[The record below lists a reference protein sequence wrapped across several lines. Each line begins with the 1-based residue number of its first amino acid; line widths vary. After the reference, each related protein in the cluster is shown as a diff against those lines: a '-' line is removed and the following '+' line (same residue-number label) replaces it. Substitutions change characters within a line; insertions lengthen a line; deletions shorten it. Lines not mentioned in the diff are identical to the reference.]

1 MKSIN
6 RIIIKYTSLLL
17 LYFFSFFSLHISA
30 EELDRYFLLTKGNYA
45 VRAEFLMTVHD
56 LSPEWPK
63 VLLAG
68 FVYASQSAETGSILE
83 VVIPE
88 QDGRSR
94 IYSVALKDFND
105 FIEDRISINTL
116 LRKMRMRVK

>member
-1 MKSIN
+1 MKLFN
-6 RIIIKYTSLLL
+6 RFHFKCLLL
-17 LYFFSFFSLHISA
+17 LFIFAFFYPPLFA
-30 EELDRYFLLTKGNYA
+30 ADDLDRYFLITKGNYI
-45 VRAEFLMTVHD
+45 VRAEFLMTIND

-68 FVYASQSAETGSILE
+68 FVYASQSAETETVLE

-105 FIEDRISINTL
+105 FVDDRISINTL